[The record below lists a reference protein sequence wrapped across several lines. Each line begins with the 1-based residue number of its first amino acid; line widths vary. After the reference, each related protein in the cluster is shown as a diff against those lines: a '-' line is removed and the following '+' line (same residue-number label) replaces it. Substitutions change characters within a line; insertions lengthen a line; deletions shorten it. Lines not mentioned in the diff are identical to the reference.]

1 VLVSLAPASFPVVL
15 GGVGAGCELL
25 VDPGASYVGMMPVQ
39 LGAAP
44 FWPFPLPEWLPNATL
59 YFQDWI
65 LENDEFRSTQ
75 RLEVPIAR

>member
-1 VLVSLAPASFPVVL
+1 
-15 GGVGAGCELL
+15 
-25 VDPGASYVGMMPVQ
+25 VQ